1 MLTVV
6 MYHYVRDLPNTRYPK
21 IKALRTDQFELQL
34 DHIARTYEVVALA
47 DVVQAARGG
56 PSLPQSACLLT
67 FDDGL
72 ADHYET
78 VFPRLRA
85 RSMPGAF
92 FPPGLAIVERVLL
105 DVHKIHFIL
114 AAADDQR
121 AVAASMLDELDRMR
135 ERRALLPTARELRAA
150 YEHVDRFD
158 TPEVMLIKGALQF
171 GLPADARSELV
182 DALYAAFVADDEHE
196 LARELYLDVAQ
207 LRELV
212 HSGMAVG
219 GHGWEHVWLGTL
231 PRSQQALEIRRT
243 VGLLEHIYESTPA
256 GWTMCY
262 PYGSYDQHT
271 LELVRE
277 HGGALGLT
285 TQPDVVCDLRRPL
298 EIARLDT
305 NDLPPRGSHAPDGG
319 LAAVAL
325 DAGGA

>member
-47 DVVQAARGG
+47 DVVQAAQGG

-78 VFPRLRA
+78 VFPRLRS

-114 AAADDQR
+114 AAAHDQR
-121 AVAASMLDELDRMR
+121 AVAASMLEQLDRMR
-135 ERRALLPTARELRAA
+135 ERRALLPTAQELRAA
-150 YEHVDRFD
+150 YEHEDRFD
-158 TPEVMLIKGALQF
+158 TPEVVLIKGALQF

-182 DALYAAFVADDEHE
+182 DALFAAFVPDDEHE

-219 GHGWEHVWLGTL
+219 GHGWEHLWLGTL
-231 PRSQQALEIRRT
+231 PRSQQAREIRKT
-243 VGLLEHIYESTPA
+243 VGLLEHVYESTPSC
-256 GWTMCY
+256 WTMCY
-262 PYGSYDQHT
+262 PYGSYDEHT

-285 TQPDVVCDLRRPL
+285 TQADVARSLSRPL

-305 NDLPPRGSHAPDGG
+305 NDLPPKGSHAPDGG
-319 LAAVAL
+319 LAAVAI
-325 DAGGA
+325 DDGGA